1 MKSINGLTLKLIKNL
16 CFFFTLM
23 LSFEKQYS
31 IMLFQIMNNIYQ
43 GPVIKIVGKVILT
56 AALYAVAYGLSNK
69 IWR

>member
-1 MKSINGLTLKLIKNL
+1 
-16 CFFFTLM
+16 M

-43 GPVIKIVGKVILT
+43 GPVIKLVGKVILT
-56 AALYAVAYGLSNK
+56 AALYAVAYGLSKK